1 MRSQKS
7 LQDKSSSNWDKRQLG
22 RAKDDS
28 VKKIERLVA
37 SSLLCVYGMESY
49 GALRE
54 RSWECRRGRT
64 SDLDSQ
70 LTT

>member
-28 VKKIERLVA
+28 VKKIER
-37 SSLLCVYGMESY
+37 
-49 GALRE
+49 
-54 RSWECRRGRT
+54 
-64 SDLDSQ
+64 
-70 LTT
+70 